1 MVVDTFTTNIAAANQ
16 GNKMKNFIA
25 FAALVVAAPV
35 LAQKTPVGVTYDANI
50 LRASDG
56 DTVVVEAPWAPAP
69 IKKEIAVRVY
79 GVDTPE
85 KSFRAKCPAEDAKGQ
100 AASAFTKDLIAKA
113 TKKQYVL
120 YDWDKFG
127 GRVLG
132 DIVLDGKSLR
142 AQLIANGFARE
153 YFGEAKQSWCN

>member
-1 MVVDTFTTNIAAANQ
+1 MKKFLALAVLAIATPAAAQ
-16 GNKMKNFIA
+16 KM
-25 FAALVVAAPV
+25 
-35 LAQKTPVGVTYDANI
+35 PVGVTYDATI

-56 DTVVVEAPWAPAP
+56 DTVVIEATWIPAP
-69 IKKEIAVRVY
+69 IKQEIAVRVY

-85 KSFRAKCPAEDAKGQ
+85 KSFRAKCPQEDAKGQ
-100 AASAFTKDLIAKA
+100 AASAFTKEQIAKA
-113 TKKQYVL
+113 TKKQWVL

-132 DIVLDGKSLR
+132 DIILDGKSLR
-142 AQLIANGFARE
+142 EMLIANGFARP

>member
-1 MVVDTFTTNIAAANQ
+1 
-16 GNKMKNFIA
+16 MKNFIA
-25 FAALVVAAPV
+25 LALVMLATPAF
-35 LAQKTPVGVTYDANI
+35 AQKTPVGATYDANI

-56 DTVVVEAPWAPAP
+56 DTVVVEALWIPAP
-69 IKKEIAVRVY
+69 MKKEIAVRVY

-85 KSFRAKCPAEDAKGQ
+85 KGGRAQCPAENAKGQ
-100 AASAFTKDLIAKA
+100 EASAFTKNLIATS

-120 YDWDKFG
+120 YSWDKFG

-142 AQLIANGFARE
+142 AELIKNGFARE
-153 YFGEAKQSWCN
+153 YYGEAKTSWCN